1 MKKIKLV
8 LLKLMGERKYL
19 HFVATSFQRLFKTG
33 RLGKEYQDI
42 YFLKQFIRQG
52 NFCVDSG
59 AHLGYYTFELSRLVG
74 PNGKLIAVEPVA
86 KFHDVLQKIINL
98 KAIKNIKLI
107 KVALG
112 GEGKLVEI
120 GIPRINKE
128 KKFGYARIRQLS
140 EHLEYA
146 ESESVE
152 NVTADDL
159 LKDLPR
165 LDFIKCDVE
174 GAEVPVFQSML
185 KTIQLHLPIILAEL
199 ADKNE
204 RIKMYDL
211 LKAFD
216 YNVYVLREKQLVKID
231 VHSEEKA
238 ISHNHYFVPD
248 SKLSIFN
255 LNS

>member
-1 MKKIKLV
+1 MKMIKLV

-19 HFVATSFQRLFKTG
+19 YFVATSFQRLFRTG
-33 RLGKEYQDI
+33 QLGKEYQDI
-42 YFLKQFIRQG
+42 YFLKKFIQRG
-52 NFCVDSG
+52 NICVDIG
-59 AHLGYYTFELSRLVG
+59 AHLGYYAFELSRLVG
-74 PNGKLIAVEPVA
+74 PDGKLIAIEPVA
-86 KFHDVLQKIINL
+86 KFHGVLQKIIKV
-98 KAIKNIKLI
+98 KAINNIKLI

-112 GEGKLVEI
+112 GEGKVVEI

-152 NVTADDL
+152 NVNGDDL
-159 LKDLPR
+159 LKNLPR
-165 LDFIKCDVE
+165 IDFIKCDVE

-185 KTIQLHLPIILAEL
+185 NTIELHLPVILAEL

-204 RIKMYDL
+204 RIKMYEM
-211 LKAFD
+211 LKAFG
-216 YNVYVLREKQLVKID
+216 YGVFVLREKKLVKID

-255 LNS
+255 